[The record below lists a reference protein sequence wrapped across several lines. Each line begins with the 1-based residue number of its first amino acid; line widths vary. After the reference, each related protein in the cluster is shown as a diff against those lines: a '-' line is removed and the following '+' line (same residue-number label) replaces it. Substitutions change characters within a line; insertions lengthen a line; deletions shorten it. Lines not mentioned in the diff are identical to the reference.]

1 MLARRSIQP
10 VDRVTATMVAGCLSG
25 SAGGLALGF
34 GAPHAVIALAGGL
47 SALCWVLAGTALIA
61 RGLRR

>member
-1 MLARRSIQP
+1 MLARSVQP
-10 VDRVTATMVAGCLSG
+10 IDRATVFMVAGCLSG
-25 SAGGLALGF
+25 SSAGLALGF